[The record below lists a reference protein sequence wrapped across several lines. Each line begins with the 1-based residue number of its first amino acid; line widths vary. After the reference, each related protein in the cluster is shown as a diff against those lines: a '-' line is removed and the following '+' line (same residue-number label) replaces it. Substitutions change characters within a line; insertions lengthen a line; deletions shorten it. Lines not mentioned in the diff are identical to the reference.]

1 MYKYLLNEDSSNRTD
16 FILRTADNA
25 WISNDPENR
34 DWIAY
39 QAWINLGNTPDA
51 G

>member
-16 FILRTADNA
+16 CILRTADNA
-25 WISNDPENR
+25 VIPNCAENR
-34 DWIAY
+34 DWVAY
-39 QAWINLGNTPDA
+39 QVWLAVPNTPDA